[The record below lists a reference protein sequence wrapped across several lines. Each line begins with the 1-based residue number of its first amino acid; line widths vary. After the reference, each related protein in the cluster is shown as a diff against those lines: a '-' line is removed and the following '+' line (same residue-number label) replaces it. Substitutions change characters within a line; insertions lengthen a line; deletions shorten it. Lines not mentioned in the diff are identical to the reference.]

1 MRKLQNINLDD
12 LIDAGIIDEKTAAN
26 ILAFQAKKAA
36 DAPNR
41 LGIVLSVLG
50 ATLIGLGIILIV
62 AHNWD
67 NLSRLSKT
75 ILAFLPMIIG
85 QIACIYTLYRKKES
99 RAWRESSA
107 TFLFFT
113 VGACIGM
120 VSQIYNIEGEL
131 GSFLLTC
138 MLLVLP
144 LIYVMQSSI
153 VSLLYLGG
161 ITWYATNCGYANNH
175 EPYLYWGLLAMAMPH
190 YYRLYNHS
198 PNGNAF
204 NYHSWAIALSVLVT
218 LGLWANNA
226 TVLMWMA
233 YVSLLALYFLIG
245 CQSFFR
251 NKRSVNN
258 PYLLIGLVGTIGLF
272 LGFTFFGYWEEVV
285 AEKMNWNG
293 LLIHQEFWVSVLL
306 IASSSYLLWKLN
318 PLEYFD
324 KISPIPF
331 GFLLFLAVFFIGY
344 NYPIIGMV
352 LSNLFVLSISAFYI
366 YRGNQL
372 NRLGLLNLG
381 MLTLASLIIC
391 RFFDLDLSF
400 VTRGILFVL
409 VGIGF
414 FITNYQ
420 LIKRREKVDSVE
432 L

>member
-12 LIDAGIIDEKTAAN
+12 LVEAGIIDEKTAEN
-26 ILAFQAKKAA
+26 ILTFQAEKRV
-36 DAPNR
+36 DVPNR
-41 LGIVLSVLG
+41 LGMVLSVLG
-50 ATLIGLGIILIV
+50 ATLIGLGILLIV

-67 NLSRLSKT
+67 NLNRLSKT
-75 ILAFLPMIIG
+75 ILAFSPMIIG

-120 VSQIYNIEGEL
+120 VSQIYNLEGEL
-131 GSFLLTC
+131 GSFLLTW
-138 MLLVLP
+138 MVLVLP

-175 EPYLYWGLLAMAMPH
+175 EPYLFWGLLAMAMPH
-190 YYRLYNHS
+190 YYRLYQNS
-198 PNGNAF
+198 PTGNAF
-204 NYHSWAIALSVLVT
+204 NYHSWAIALSVLIT

-226 TVLMWMA
+226 TVLMWVA

-245 CQSFFR
+245 CQPFFR

-272 LGFTFFGYWEEVV
+272 LVFTFLGYWEEVV

-293 LLIHQEFWVSVLL
+293 LLRHQEFWVSILL
-306 IASSSYLLWKLN
+306 IASSSYLLWKLT
-318 PLEYFD
+318 PLEHFD

-331 GFLLFLAVFFIGY
+331 GFLLFLGVFFIGY

-352 LSNLFVLSISAFYI
+352 LSNLFVLFISAFYI

-381 MLTLASLIIC
+381 MLTLATLIIC

-420 LIKRREKVDSVE
+420 LIKRREAVDLE
-432 L
+432 EA

>member
-1 MRKLQNINLDD
+1 MRELENINLDD
-12 LIDAGIIDEKTAAN
+12 LIEAGIIDEDIATK
-26 ILAFQAKKAA
+26 ILAFQAKKTI

-50 ATLIGLGIILIV
+50 ATLVGLGIMLIV

-67 NLSRLSKT
+67 NFSRLSKT
-75 ILAFLPMIIG
+75 ILAFIPMIIG
-85 QIACIYTLYRKKES
+85 QIACGYTLYREKDN
-99 RAWRESSA
+99 RAWREGSA

-120 VSQIYNIEGEL
+120 VSQIYNLEGEL
-131 GSFLLTC
+131 SSFLLTW

-144 LIYVMQSSI
+144 LIYVMKSSI
-153 VSLLYLGG
+153 ISLLYLGG
-161 ITWYATNCGYANNH
+161 ITWYATSSGYANNY
-175 EPYLYWGLLAMAMPH
+175 EPYLYWGLLVLGIPH
-190 YYRLYNHS
+190 YYGLYQNNPKS
-198 PNGNAF
+198 NAF
-204 NYHSWAIALSVLVT
+204 NYHSWAIALSVLIT

-226 TVLMWMA
+226 TVLMWVA

-245 CQSFFR
+245 CQPFFR
-251 NKRSVNN
+251 NRRSRNN
-258 PYLLIGLVGTIGLF
+258 PYLLIGLIGTIGLF
-272 LGFTFFGYWEEVV
+272 LVFTFFGYWEEVV
-285 AEKMNWNG
+285 AERMDWNG
-293 LLIHQEFWVSVLL
+293 LLLHQEFWVSLL
-306 IASSSYLLWKLN
+306 LSTSSGYLLWKLH
-318 PLEYFD
+318 PMEHFD

-331 GFLLFLAVFFIGY
+331 GFLLFLIVFIIGY

-352 LSNLFVLSISAFYI
+352 LSNLFVLSIGAFYI

-381 MLTLASLIIC
+381 MLTLAALIIC

-420 LIKRREKVDSVE
+420 LIKRREKIG
-432 L
+432 LG

>member
-12 LIDAGIIDEKTAAN
+12 LIEAGIIDKDIATK
-26 ILAFQAKKAA
+26 ILAFQAKKTT

-50 ATLIGLGIILIV
+50 ATLVGLGIMLIV

-75 ILAFLPMIIG
+75 ILAFIPMIIG
-85 QIACIYTLYRKKES
+85 QIACGYTLFRKKEN
-99 RAWRESSA
+99 RAWREGST

-120 VSQIYNIEGEL
+120 VSQIYNLEGEL
-131 GSFLLTC
+131 GSFLLTW

-161 ITWYATNCGYANNH
+161 ITWYATNCGYANNY
-175 EPYLYWGLLAMAMPH
+175 EPYLFWGLLAMGMPH
-190 YYRLYNHS
+190 YYRLYQNS
-198 PNGNAF
+198 PNSNAF
-204 NYHSWAIALSVLVT
+204 NYHSWTIALSVLIT
-218 LGLWANNA
+218 LGLWAYKA
-226 TVLMWMA
+226 TVLMWVA

-245 CQSFFR
+245 CQPFFR
-251 NKRSVNN
+251 NRRSRNN
-258 PYLLIGLVGTIGLF
+258 PYLLIGLIGTIGLF
-272 LGFTFFGYWEEVV
+272 LVFTFFGYWEEVV
-285 AEKMNWNG
+285 AERMDWNG
-293 LLIHQEFWVSVLL
+293 LLLHQEFWVSLLL
-306 IASSSYLLWKLN
+306 IVSSGYLLWKLN
-318 PLEYFD
+318 PREHFD

-331 GFLLFLAVFFIGY
+331 GFLLFLIVFFIGY

-352 LSNLFVLSISAFYI
+352 LSNLFVLSIGAFYI

-381 MLTLASLIIC
+381 MLTIAALIIC

-420 LIKRREKVDSVE
+420 LIKRREKVD
-432 L
+432 LG